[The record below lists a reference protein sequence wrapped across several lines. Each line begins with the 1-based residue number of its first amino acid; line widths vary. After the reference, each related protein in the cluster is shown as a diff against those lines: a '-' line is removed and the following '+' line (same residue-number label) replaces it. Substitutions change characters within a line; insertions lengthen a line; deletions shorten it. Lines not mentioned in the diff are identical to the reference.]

1 MNDVLVGI
9 AWVGGIVVVVVGAFG
24 LGIWEMFARRKLL
37 WKQYG
42 DHETVALIMAQRIW
56 VGQTREQ
63 LLNSRGP
70 PVAVDHKLH
79 KTNTKAVWK
88 YDQVGKNRY
97 NTQVTLENGEVV
109 GFEEEG

>member
-9 AWVGGIVVVVVGAFG
+9 AWVGGIVVLVVGAFG

-37 WKQYG
+37 WKEYG
-42 DHETVALIMAQRIW
+42 DHETVDLIMAQRIW

-70 PVAVDHKLH
+70 PVAVDHKLN
-79 KTNTKAVWK
+79 KTETKAVWK

-109 GFEEEG
+109 GFEEKG